1 LHEKKMKKKGKE
13 IRINKKSRI
22 GVLYGGLSA
31 EREISLRS
39 GRAVLAALREKG
51 YRPAGI
57 DAGPDLALRLKKEKI
72 EVVFLALHGGLGEDG
87 SIQGLLETL
96 GIPYTGSGVLASA
109 LGMDKLLSRIIFQA
123 RGIVV
128 PRYLWMHQAAP
139 RVSPQ
144 EIKTTLGG
152 FPVMVKPRAEGSSLG
167 VGLARNERELRDR
180 IRAARAYGGDLLIE
194 EYISGTEVHVGIL
207 AGKVMGE
214 VEVAPREGFYD
225 YRAKYTPGMTEYIIP
240 ARVGAGARRAISAA
254 ARMVYQ
260 ALGCSGVARVDCIFS
275 RGKPFILEVN
285 TIPGLTETSLIPKI
299 VRASGLDYPGLVE
312 AILKTAS
319 LKSFPSPNPLP
330 RGERAGERVTKPIK
344 LMKEVIN

>member
-1 LHEKKMKKKGKE
+1 M
-13 IRINKKSRI
+13 IRITKKSRI

-51 YRPAGI
+51 YQPAGI
-57 DAGPDLALRLKKEKI
+57 DAGSDLALRLEKEKI

-96 GIPYTGSGVLASA
+96 EIPYTGSGVLASA

-128 PRYLWMHQAAP
+128 PRYLWVHQAAP

-167 VGLARNERELRDR
+167 VTICRDEATLARE
-180 IRAARAYGGDLLIE
+180 I
-194 EYISGTEVHVGIL
+194 
-207 AGKVMGE
+207 
-214 VEVAPREGFYD
+214 
-225 YRAKYTPGMTEYIIP
+225 
-240 ARVGAGARRAISAA
+240 
-254 ARMVYQ
+254 
-260 ALGCSGVARVDCIFS
+260 
-275 RGKPFILEVN
+275 
-285 TIPGLTETSLIPKI
+285 
-299 VRASGLDYPGLVE
+299 
-312 AILKTAS
+312 AS
-319 LKSFPSPNPLP
+319 LLGKYGELLVDPS
-330 RGERAGERVTKPIK
+330 RTRHRTSSRK
-344 LMKEVIN
+344 

>member
-1 LHEKKMKKKGKE
+1 MKKE
-13 IRINKKSRI
+13 MNRITKKTRI
-22 GVLYGGLSA
+22 GVLLGGTSA

-51 YRPAGI
+51 YRPVGI
-57 DAGPDLALRLKKEKI
+57 DAGPDLALKLRKEKI
-72 EVVFLALHGGLGEDG
+72 EAVFLALHGGLGEDG

-123 RGIVV
+123 AGIPV
-128 PRYLWMHQAAP
+128 PRYLRVDRAAP
-139 RVSPQ
+139 RVSPK
-144 EIKTTLGG
+144 EIRTRLGG

-167 VGLARNERELRDR
+167 VDRARNEKELRER
-180 IRAARAYGGDLLIE
+180 MKTSLAYGGDLLIE
-194 EYISGTEVHVGIL
+194 EMLSGTEVHVGIL
-207 AGKVMGE
+207 DGHVIGE
-214 VEVAPREGFYD
+214 VEVSPREGFYD

-240 ARVGAGARRAISAA
+240 ARVSTGARRDISAA
-254 ARMVYQ
+254 ARAAYL

-299 VRASGLDYPGLVE
+299 ARASGLEYPGLVE

-319 LKSFPSPNPLP
+319 LKRSSKVK
-330 RGERAGERVTKPIK
+330 GERGKGQRA
-344 LMKEVIN
+344 